1 MKRLLI
7 ASCLIWAI
15 IFASVA
21 QETFPRNDVR
31 DERVEA
37 HALTNGTVVVDY
49 QTTVANATL
58 LIKEGK
64 VVQVGTEITIPKG
77 YIIIDL
83 HGSYVYPSI
92 IDPYTNYGL
101 PIEKRKSGGESL
113 WSSAEQIQTK
123 TKGAFSSNEAIKA
136 EYSAANNFSVDAKAA
151 KLLRE
156 QGFGAVLTYRADGLA
171 RGTGALVTLNNERAN
186 KVLLNEH
193 ASANY
198 SFTKGSSKQLYP
210 ISTMGFI
217 ALMRQTYLDVAWY
230 KAQNPRPFKDIS
242 LEHWMLSQSLPQIFD
257 TKGWME
263 ALRADKL
270 GDEFGVQYIIK
281 GGGDEYQR
289 IADIKATNA
298 QFIIPLNYPAA
309 YDVDDPFDAKEVSL
323 AKMKHWELA
332 PTNAAVLANNGINF
346 AFTAKGLKSAKNY
359 LPNVRKAIENGLS
372 EQAALKAMTYTPAVM
387 LKAANELGGLQ
398 KGKIANFIITSK
410 PIFDKES
417 NILENWVQG
426 TRYEFK
432 PLEKLD
438 FTGKYNL
445 TVGAAK
451 YNMEV
456 AGKAG
461 SQSAKIIIND
471 SINIKLKSKFSKDLV
486 EINYSP
492 EGEEGLVRLSGWTT
506 DKGWEGKGQLIDG
519 SWINWTATRTGN
531 LEPKKEKAK
540 EDKKEEK
547 PVMGQMIYPFIAH
560 GNVEIPKAETVLL
573 KNATLWTNETE
584 GILEQTDI
592 LLKEGKIAQIG
603 KDLTAAG
610 AKVIDATGKHITSG
624 IIDEHTH
631 IGASSIND
639 LATNSGMVRIGD
651 VLNPTDYNIYNA
663 LAGGVTTVQILHGS
677 ANPIGGQSA
686 LIKLRWGASPEDMK
700 IKGADGFIK
709 FALGENVKRSY
720 NPNSIRFPQTRMGV
734 EQVYVDAFSSAVE
747 YEKKWKTY
755 NGLSKKAKA
764 RALAPRRDLAI
775 EAMVEI
781 INKKRFISCHSYV
794 QSEINMLMKVANQF
808 NFNVNTFTH
817 ILEGYK
823 VADKMK
829 AHGVGAST
837 FSDWWAYKWEVRYAI
852 PYNAA
857 IMHNAG
863 VTVAINSDDAEMGRR
878 LNQEAAKTIKYGDLS
893 QEDAWK
899 TVTLNPAKLLHLDNR
914 MGSLKVGKDADVV
927 VWSGNPLS
935 VYTKVETTII
945 DGIIYFDVER
955 DADMDQWIEK
965 ERARLIQKMKAAKQ
979 AGDKTQKPKG
989 EKPKSFHCDDLT
1001 VDLRNYKTISY

>member
-1 MKRLLI
+1 MKRVILF
-7 ASCLIWAI
+7 SCLSWAT
-15 IFASVA
+15 IFSSVA

-37 HALTNGTVVVDY
+37 YALTNGTVVVDY
-49 QTTVANATL
+49 KTTITNATL

-64 VVQVGTEITIPKG
+64 VEQVGQGITIPQG
-77 YIIIDL
+77 YITIDL
-83 HGSYVYPSI
+83 KGNYVYPSI

-101 PIEKRKSGGESL
+101 TTEKHKRGGSP

-123 TKGAFSSNEAIKA
+123 TKGAFNSNEAIKS

-151 KLLRE
+151 KSLRE
-156 QGFGAVLTYRADGLA
+156 LGFGAVLAYRADGIA
-171 RGTGALVTLNNERAN
+171 RGTGAFVTLATDRAN
-186 KVLLNEH
+186 EVLLNEH

-198 SFTKGSSKQLYP
+198 AFSKGSSRQLYP
-210 ISTMGFI
+210 ISSMGFI
-217 ALMRQTYLDVAWY
+217 AVMRQTYLDAEWY

-242 LEHWMLSQSLPQIFD
+242 LEHWIISQSLPQVFE

-289 IADIKATNA
+289 IVDIKATGA
-298 QFIIPLNYPAA
+298 QFIIPLNYPDA
-309 YDVDDPFDAKEVSL
+309 YDVDDPFDAREVSL

-332 PTNAAVLANNGINF
+332 PTNSAVLAANGVSF
-346 AFTAKGLKSAKNY
+346 AFTAKGLKSAKDY

-372 EQAALKAMTYTPAVM
+372 EQAALKAMTYTPAAI
-387 LKAANELGGLQ
+387 LKATSQLGGLQ
-398 KGKIANFIITSK
+398 KGKIANFIITSE
-410 PIFDKES
+410 PIFDKKS

-438 FTGKYNL
+438 FAGKYELIIGSDN
-445 TVGAAK
+445 
-451 YNMEV
+451 YSMEV
-456 AGKAG
+456 SGDAG
-461 SQSAKIIIND
+461 SQKAKIVVND
-471 SINIKLKSKFSKDLV
+471 TTDIKLKSKFYKDLV
-486 EINYSP
+486 EFNFSP
-492 EGEEGLVRLSGWTT
+492 EVEEGLIRLSGWTT
-506 DKGWEGKGQLIDG
+506 GKGWEGKGQLING
-519 SWINWTATRTGN
+519 SWITWNATRTGDV
-531 LEPKKEKAK
+531 EAK
-540 EDKKEEK
+540 EEKKKEEK
-547 PVMGQMIYPFIAH
+547 QEEKPALGKMIYPFIAH
-560 GNVEIPKAETVLL
+560 GNIEVPKTETVLL
-573 KNATLWTNETE
+573 KNATLWTNEAE

-592 LLKEGKIAQIG
+592 LLINGKISKIG
-603 KDLTAAG
+603 KNLSSSG
-610 AKVIDATGKHITSG
+610 AKVIDATGKYVTSG
-624 IIDEHTH
+624 IIDEHSH

-639 LATNSGMVRIGD
+639 IATNSGMVRIGD
-651 VLNPTDYNIYNA
+651 VLNPTQYNIYNA
-663 LAGGVTTVQILHGS
+663 LAGGVTAVQILHGS

-686 LIKLRWGASPEDMK
+686 LIKLRWGVSPERMK

-709 FALGENVKRSY
+709 FALGENVKRSS

-734 EQVYVDAFSSAVE
+734 EQVYMDAFSGAVE
-747 YEKKWKTY
+747 YGKKWNSY

-764 RALAPRRDLAI
+764 GSLAPRKDLAM
-775 EAMVEI
+775 ETMLEI

-794 QSEINMLMKVANQF
+794 QSEINMLMKVADKF
-808 NFNVNTFTH
+808 NFNINTFTH

-878 LNQEAAKTIKYGDLS
+878 LNQEAAKSIKYGGMT

-899 TVTLNPAKLLHLDNR
+899 MVTLNPAKLLHLDHR

-945 DGIIYFDVER
+945 DGVIYFDALK
-955 DADMDQWIEK
+955 DAEMDVWIEK
-965 ERARLIQKMKAAKQ
+965 ERARLIQKMKATKK
-979 AGDKTQKPKG
+979 AGGKTQKANG

-1001 VDLRNYKTISY
+1001 IDFNALNQ